1 MSMKT
6 KPKLMKKNT
15 REVLSMLCLT
25 GLGGGIMGGALAC
38 KKIGINPFPGMVAGG
53 ALAYKIMQPLIDR
66 IDREEQIEKQRN
78 GNKNNS
84 YFT

>member
-15 REVLSMLCLT
+15 REVLSMLVLT
-25 GLGGGIMGGALAC
+25 GMSGGIMGGAFVC
-38 KKIGINPFPGMVAGG
+38 KKIGMNPVPGMVAGG
-53 ALAYKIMQPLIDR
+53 ALAYKLMQPLIDR
-66 IDREEQIEKQRN
+66 IDREEQIEKRRN
-78 GNKNNS
+78 RNKNDP